1 MKCRWLLVFLLLLSL
16 GCGGGGSGTGGLP
29 GGITV
34 SILPGSDTLFQGC
47 SALFRASVAGS
58 ANRAVTWSAVGG
70 VITQSGVYRAPA
82 STGSFKVRA
91 ISQADPTK
99 FAEANITVIPATGI
113 IVTVTPAS
121 PTVAP
126 GGTQQ
131 FTADVVGAAPG
142 VTWYAANGSITSGG
156 LYTAPN
162 GNGTDTVIA
171 RSTSNPAATGRV
183 DITVGTAGVQ
193 VNITPLNPSLCI
205 RETVQMSAQ
214 VSNATNTSVNWSAT
228 GGTIDANGLYTAPS
242 APGNYD
248 IRATSVQ
255 DPTKF
260 AVTQVEVKPIIITVT
275 PQSLLVAADDVV
287 KFSAVVTGP
296 SNTAVTWSA
305 SSGSISQDG
314 YYIAP
319 SSVGTYAVTATSV
332 SDPLVSATALVE
344 VAVPVEITTWAFD
357 LPPPAPPWRLGLWW
371 EGHGRKIILGNDVA
385 LALDNLPFHRGL
397 RVTYDFYASG
407 QWSNGPTTLQVV
419 GGYKHTSLGFSNVA
433 GVNQSYPNGG
443 LNPPQTGALEVN
455 VLNQPE
461 GTSDARYRLHAP
473 LVHTGPSGII
483 EWQDPPAHLDFW
495 LDNVTIEYFP

>member
-47 SALFRASVAGS
+47 SAIFRANVAGS
-58 ANRAVTWSAVGG
+58 ANQAVTWSAVGG
-70 VITQSGVYRAPA
+70 VITQSGVYRAPS

-99 FAEANITVIPATGI
+99 LAEANISVIPATGI

-131 FTADVVGAAPG
+131 FTADVVGTAPG

-156 LYTAPN
+156 LYTAPSV
-162 GNGTDTVIA
+162 GGADTVIA

-183 DITVGTAGVQ
+183 DITVGTGGVQ
-193 VNITPLNPSLCI
+193 VTITPLNPSLCI

-228 GGTIDANGLYTAPS
+228 GGTIDASGLYTAPS
-242 APGNYD
+242 AAGNYD

-305 SSGSISQDG
+305 SAGSISQNG

-319 SSVGTYAVTATSV
+319 SSVGTYTVTATSV
-332 SDPLVSATALVE
+332 SDPLVSTTALVE
-344 VAVPVEITTWAFD
+344 VAVPIEITTWTFD
-357 LPPPAPPWRLGLWW
+357 LPPPQPPWLIGLWW
-371 EGHGRKIILGNDVA
+371 EGNGRKIIGGEGVTLT
-385 LALDNLPFHRGL
+385 LDNLPFHRGL
-397 RVTYDFYASG
+397 RISYDCYVSG
-407 QWSNGPTTLQVV
+407 EWRNEPSSVRVV
-419 GGYKHTSLGFSNVA
+419 GGYTHTSLGFSNVA
-433 GVNQSYPNGG
+433 GVSQSHPNGG
-443 LNPPQTGALEVN
+443 MNPPQTGAIEVN
-455 VLNQPE
+455 VLNRPL

-473 LVHTGPSGII
+473 LVHMGSSAVI
-483 EWQDPPAHLDFW
+483 EWPIIPTELALW